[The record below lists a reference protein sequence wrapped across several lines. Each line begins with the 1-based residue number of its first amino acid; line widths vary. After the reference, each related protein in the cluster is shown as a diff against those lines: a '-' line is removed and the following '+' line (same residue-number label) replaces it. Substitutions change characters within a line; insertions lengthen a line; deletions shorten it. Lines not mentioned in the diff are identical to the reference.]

1 MKNENRFCL
10 YFHFTADTH
19 QVFYVGIG
27 SGYRPRRFT
36 GRNKMW
42 KRIVEKH
49 GFYAQVMFNGLA
61 WDEAGEMEKKYIKI
75 FGKRSLKQGPL
86 ANLTDGGDGAV
97 GCVSNVG
104 SKRTQEQRQR
114 ISAALKGR
122 KVDPEALANSV
133 AAKKRNREERIRLGI
148 KKPKRILSEV
158 ELQRVRAMNIGRT
171 WSDERKRSH
180 SEKLKGRKRPP
191 ELVERLRQ
199 LHKGVPKSEDHK
211 RKLSE
216 LAKQQWAEKR
226 TWYYQL

>member
-42 KRIVEKH
+42 ERIVKKH
-49 GFYAQVMFNGLA
+49 GFYAQVMFNGLT
-61 WDEAGEMEKKYIKI
+61 WGEAGEMEKKYIRM

-97 GCVSNVG
+97 GCISNVG
-104 SKRTQEQRQR
+104 SKRTPEQRQR
-114 ISAALKGR
+114 ISVALKGR
-122 KVDPEALANSV
+122 KVDPEAVANSV
-133 AAKKRNREERIRLGI
+133 AAKKKNREERLSLGI
-148 KKPKRILSEV
+148 VKPKRVLSGK
-158 ELQRVRAMNIGRT
+158 ELQRIRTMNIGR
-171 WSDERKRSH
+171 KRSPELNKRH
-180 SEKLKGRKRPP
+180 SEMMKGRKAPP
-191 ELVERLRQ
+191 KVIEALRLSN
-199 LHKGVPKSEDHK
+199 LGVPKSEEHK
-211 RKLSE
+211 KRLSE
-216 LAKQQWAEKR
+216 STKRQWEQKR